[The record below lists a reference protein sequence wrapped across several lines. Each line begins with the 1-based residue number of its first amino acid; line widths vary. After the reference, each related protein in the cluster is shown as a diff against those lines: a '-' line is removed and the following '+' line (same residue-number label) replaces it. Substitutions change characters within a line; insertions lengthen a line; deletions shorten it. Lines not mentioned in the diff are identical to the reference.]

1 MSQISRTYASKDVA
15 DLKAIYDD
23 WASTYDKELAEA
35 NQDYVGPAIAASYV
49 SKLLGETAE
58 IPPGVELLD
67 AGCGTG
73 LAGVELAKRGARHID
88 GVDLSPGMLAVARK
102 TGAYRVLEAVDL
114 SQPLAR
120 GAGSYD
126 VVVCVGTMTQGHV
139 GPGALDEFVRVLRN
153 GGYVVAT
160 ILGSIWETEGY
171 EARVKKLVAEG
182 RAEFVSADLEDYRRG
197 AGVQARMLVLRA
209 V

>member
-1 MSQISRTYASKDVA
+1 MSQISRTYASKGVA

-49 SKLLGETAE
+49 SKLLGTPE
-58 IPPGVELLD
+58 INASVELLD

-73 LAGVELAKRGARHID
+73 LAGVELAKRGARNID

-120 GAGSYD
+120 DAGSYD

-139 GPGALDEFVRVLRN
+139 GPAALDEFVRVLRR
-153 GGYVVAT
+153 GGFVVAT

-171 EARVKKLVAEG
+171 EARVKKLVVEG
-182 RAEFVSADLEDYRRG
+182 RAEFVSAELEDYRRG

>member
-1 MSQISRTYASKDVA
+1 MSQISRTYASKGVA

-49 SKLLGETAE
+49 SKLLGTPE
-58 IPPGVELLD
+58 INASVELLD

-73 LAGVELAKRGARHID
+73 LAGVELAKRGARNID

-120 GAGSYD
+120 DAGSYD

-139 GPGALDEFVRVLRN
+139 GPAALDEFVRVLRR
-153 GGYVVAT
+153 GGFVVAT

-182 RAEFVSADLEDYRRG
+182 RAEFVSAELEDYRRG